1 MEEKKAQLKSL
12 EETLQR
18 RELKFGDK
26 RQGPAP
32 ASMNQVPQNE
42 IPSVNPSNNGTFEM
56 AKRSPKFSTKTDPPK
71 TAGNSTRMDS
81 TDRAISRILE
91 QQMSDGLTQ
100 IDT

>member
-1 MEEKKAQLKSL
+1 
-12 EETLQR
+12 
-18 RELKFGDK
+18 
-26 RQGPAP
+26 
-32 ASMNQVPQNE
+32 
-42 IPSVNPSNNGTFEM
+42 M

-91 QQMSDGLTQ
+91 QQMSNGVTQ